1 MGADIRLIATGY
13 EKIQLQTTQLS
24 ELPESIA
31 NLEDTIEALREKAQA
46 SQATMSGDSSQTL
59 PLADTLSL
67 LSEREAE
74 LESLD
79 RQLASIGAALPRKT
93 REAEAVE
100 REIAGLERKRNEVV
114 AQAKEAQRRR
124 QEGESDGLEEMGRWY
139 RGVENSLNSLV
150 GSGH

>member
-1 MGADIRLIATGY
+1 MVDGTGY
-13 EKIQLQTTQLS
+13 ERIQLQTTQLS

-31 NLEDTIEALREKAQA
+31 NLEATIESLREKAQA

-59 PLADTLSL
+59 PLPDTLKL
-67 LSEREAE
+67 LAERESE

-79 RQLASIGAALPRKT
+79 RQLASIGAALPRKV

-114 AQAKEAQRRR
+114 AQAREAQRRR
-124 QEGESDGLEEMGRWY
+124 EEGESDGLEEMGRWY
-139 RGVENSLNSLV
+139 RGVEKSMNSLLGAGN
-150 GSGH
+150 